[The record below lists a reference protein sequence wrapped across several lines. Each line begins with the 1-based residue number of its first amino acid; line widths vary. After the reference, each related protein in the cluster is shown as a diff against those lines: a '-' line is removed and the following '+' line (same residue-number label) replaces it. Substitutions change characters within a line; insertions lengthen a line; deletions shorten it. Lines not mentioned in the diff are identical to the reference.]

1 MMFLSLPLKNTVI
14 SIDIIESYENPIPE
28 RYLLAIPERLN

>member
-1 MMFLSLPLKNTVI
+1 MFLSLPLKNTVI

-28 RYLLAIPERLN
+28 QHLLAIPERLN